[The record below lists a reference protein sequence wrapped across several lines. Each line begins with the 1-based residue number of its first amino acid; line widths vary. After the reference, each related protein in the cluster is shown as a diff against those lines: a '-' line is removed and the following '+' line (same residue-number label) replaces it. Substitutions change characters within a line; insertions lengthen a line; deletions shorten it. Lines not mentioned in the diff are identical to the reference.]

1 MMTMPTAIV
10 VSVSIICVTGFILA
24 VTLKGMSMSQED

>member
-1 MMTMPTAIV
+1 MSIATAIV

-24 VTLKGMSMSQED
+24 IALKGMSMSKDD